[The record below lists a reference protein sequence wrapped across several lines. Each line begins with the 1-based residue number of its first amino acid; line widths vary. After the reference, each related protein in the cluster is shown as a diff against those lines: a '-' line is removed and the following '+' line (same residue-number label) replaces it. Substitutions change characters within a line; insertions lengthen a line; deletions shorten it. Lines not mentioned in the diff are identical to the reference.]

1 MEKHKVFISYHHEND
16 EFYKNELI
24 RLSELHDI
32 FIDRSVD
39 TGDIDETLPDETI
52 RTKIR
57 DEYLRDSTVTIL
69 LAGAETKNRKHI
81 DWELYSSMID
91 GTKNKKSGII
101 AIVLPT
107 VFIELPTVY
116 TYQDGNFA
124 PHGPLEKQLVH
135 PEIQNWGTPTL
146 SEIKTRYSYLPDR
159 IIINMYS
166 GAKISVVPWSKIQSN
181 PERLRALI
189 QFAFND
195 RSECHYDFSTPMK
208 LGEIHS
214 LCKFIKLLYLEIY
227 LNIE

>member
-16 EFYKNELI
+16 EFYKDELI

-57 DEYLRDSTVTIL
+57 DEFLRDSTVTIL
-69 LAGAETKNRKHI
+69 LAGVETKSRKHI

-91 GTKNKKSGII
+91 GTKNKKSGIL

-107 VFIELPTVY
+107 IFND
-116 TYQDGNFA
+116 QNGNFA

-135 PEIQNWGTPTL
+135 PEILYWSTPTL
-146 SEIKTRYSYLPDR
+146 SQLQEQYWYLPDR
-159 IIINMYS
+159 IIVNMYS
-166 GAKISVVPWSKIQSN
+166 GAKISVVPWSKIQYN

-195 RSECHYDFSTPMK
+195 RSECHYDFSIPMAR
-208 LGEIHS
+208 
-214 LCKFIKLLYLEIY
+214 
-227 LNIE
+227 